1 MKTNTS
7 LAATVGIVITISSCG
22 LGKIRQG
29 VNKIERGMTKEQVTS
44 LLGAPLNRSIQ
55 ADQSELWEYSFSDF
69 PGNTITAHVTFVNDR
84 VSQFDSKE
92 NAPVPAKTTPYP
104 ETAPVIIASPHPQ
117 QPYPCLLYTSPSP
130 RDA

>member
-1 MKTNTS
+1 MKTITS
-7 LAATVGIVITISSCG
+7 LAATVGIVITINSCG

-55 ADQSELWEYSFSDF
+55 ADQSELWEYRFSDF

-92 NAPVPAKTTPYP
+92 NAPSPAKTTPYP
-104 ETAPVIIASPHPQ
+104 ETAPVIIASPHP
-117 QPYPCLLYTSPSP
+117 CLL
-130 RDA
+130 